1 MVHVTV
7 EDLIA
12 IGVALGL
19 GLLVGLQ
26 REWRQNPVAGIRTF
40 ALMGLLGAIVGLM
53 ASAHGG
59 AAWLLGLGMLALVGV
74 MAIGNRTGLDT
85 EQDDPGVTTEVAA
98 LVTYGSGAL
107 AGLQHIGEALV
118 IAGTTAVLLHWKGKL
133 HGWVRRIGERELRG
147 VMHLVLIAL
156 VVLPVLPDDQYGPFD
171 VINPF
176 RAWLLV
182 VLIVG
187 ISLAAY
193 LVHRLMGPEKGA
205 IVGGVLGGLISS
217 TATTVSYARQVRASA
232 DLTPLATLV
241 VLVASAVV
249 NVRIAVELA
258 VAAPGLLPAA
268 ALPLGAQLAVMTVL
282 VVIEYLRVGK
292 TENVTL
298 EHAHPSQLKAALVFG
313 LLYVVVLVAVAAA
326 REWLGEGALYAV
338 AGISG
343 LTDVDAI
350 TLSTA
355 ELHDAGRVATDTA
368 WRAIVLA
375 NASNLLFK
383 WALMGALGGRRL
395 LLRGAL
401 PMGLSIATGVA
412 IVALWPEAW
421 VLGGD

>member
-26 REWRQNPVAGIRTF
+26 REWRENPVAGIRTF
-40 ALMGLLGAIVGLM
+40 ALLGLLGAIVGLL
-53 ASAHGG
+53 AGAHVGMG
-59 AAWLLGLGMLALVGV
+59 WLLGLGLLAVVGV
-74 MAIGNRTGLDT
+74 LAIGNRTARDT
-85 EQDDPGVTTEVAA
+85 DEDDPGVTTEVAA
-98 LVTYGSGAL
+98 LVTYGCGAL
-107 AGLQHIGEALV
+107 AGMQHIGEALV
-118 IAGTTAVLLHWKGKL
+118 IAGSTAVLLHWKGQL

-156 VVLPVLPDDQYGPFD
+156 VVLPVLPDDHYGPFD

-187 ISLAAY
+187 ISLVAY

-217 TATTVSYARQVRASA
+217 TATTVSYARQVKASA
-232 DLTPLATLV
+232 DLAPLAALV

-249 NVRIAVELA
+249 NVRIAIELA

-268 ALPLGAQLAVMTVL
+268 TLPLAAQFVVMTAL
-282 VVIEYLRVGK
+282 VGVEYLRVGE
-292 TENVTL
+292 TESVTL

-368 WRAIVLA
+368 WRAILLA

-383 WALMGALGGRRL
+383 WGLMGVLGGRRL

-401 PMGLSIATGVA
+401 PMGLSIVAGLA
-412 IVALWPEAW
+412 IVMLWPASW
-421 VLGGD
+421 VLAGS

>member
-1 MVHVTV
+1 MVHVTLG
-7 EDLIA
+7 DLIA
-12 IGVALGL
+12 IGVAQGL

-26 REWRQNPVAGIRTF
+26 REWRRNPVAGIRTF
-40 ALMGLLGAIVGLM
+40 ALMGLLGAIVGLL
-53 ASAHGG
+53 ANAHAGMG
-59 AAWLLGLGMLALVGV
+59 WLMGLGMLAVVGV
-74 MAIGNRTGLDT
+74 LAIGNRTALDL
-85 EQDDPGVTTEVAA
+85 EEEDPGVTTEMAA
-98 LVTYGSGAL
+98 LVTYGCGAL
-107 AGLQHIGEALV
+107 AGMRHSGEALV
-118 IAGTTAVLLHWKGKL
+118 IAGTTAVLLHWKGEL

-147 VMHLVLIAL
+147 VMHLVLIGL
-156 VVLPVLPDDQYGPFD
+156 VVLPVLPDEQYGPFG

-193 LVHRLMGPEKGA
+193 LVHRLLGPGKGA
-205 IVGGVLGGLISS
+205 IVGGVLGGMISS
-217 TATTVSYARQVRASA
+217 TATTVSYARQVKASA
-232 DLTPLATLV
+232 ELAPIASLV
-241 VLVASAVV
+241 VLVASAAV
-249 NVRIAVELA
+249 NVRIAIELA

-268 ALPLGAQLAVMTVL
+268 VLPLAAHLAVMTAL
-282 VVIEYLRVGK
+282 VGVEYLRMDGR
-292 TENVTL
+292 ESVTI

-375 NASNLLFK
+375 NTSNLLFK

-401 PMGLSIATGVA
+401 PMVSSIAAGVA
-412 IVALWPEAW
+412 IVLLWPAAW
-421 VLGGD
+421 VLGGG